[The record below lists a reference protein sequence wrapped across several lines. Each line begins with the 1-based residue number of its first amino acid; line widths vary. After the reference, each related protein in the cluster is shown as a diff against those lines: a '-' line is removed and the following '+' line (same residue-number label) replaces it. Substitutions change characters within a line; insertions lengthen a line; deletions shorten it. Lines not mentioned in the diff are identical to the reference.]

1 MDIFVDILLAL
12 TTILTSGILGQLIWN
27 TRKNKEQMKQ
37 INELQKEILELRKDI
52 NLLTERILKL
62 EKEIYHV

>member
-1 MDIFVDILLAL
+1 MDIFVDILLGL

-62 EKEIYHV
+62 EKGIYNV